1 MRDRSSYT
9 EGLFTGLG
17 ITALLL
23 CLSIF
28 ISNWVSPI
36 QYQTPT
42 RNINPS
48 GTPANINELT
58 TRVEN
63 LENDQAYNF
72 KSFEW
77 RLDQK
82 ILYLG
87 WIALAIS
94 VVAGFFGIRTFN
106 DLDHVVQER
115 VNAKLEQALYQ
126 LDPTNLQ
133 IWVVSREE
141 EQLLFNPKTKENE
154 TIQVEEEME
163 KVQKR
168 LKLSGLQNVQICED
182 IDKKNYRGV
191 TIVPIFNEGME
202 KQFIGFVERNK
213 SLLDKEQAAFV
224 LYTLTHQVTKVSL
237 AAYPNLATANMPAT
251 AASMILTVGRGL
263 KNTKPEK
270 KDKEDM

>member
-36 QYQTPT
+36 QYQIPT

-94 VVAGFFGIRTFN
+94 VVAGFLGIKTFN
-106 DLDHVVQER
+106 DLEKIIKER
-115 VNAKLEQALYQ
+115 VNQALEQALYQ
-126 LDPTNLQ
+126 LDPTNLP
-133 IWVVSREE
+133 IHIYRGALRRNTEG
-141 EQLLFNPKTKENE
+141 KELRSNARDDLE
-154 TIQVEEEME
+154 RIAE
-163 KVQKR
+163 R
-168 LKLSGLQNVQICED
+168 LRLTGLQNGGFITYLD
-182 IDKKNYRGV
+182 STTLSGI
-191 TIVPIFNEGME
+191 TIVPMDDESDE
-202 KQFIGFVERNK
+202 DDFIKFVEK
-213 SLLDKEQAAFV
+213 YKFHLDKEKSGFI
-224 LYTLTHQVTKVSL
+224 LYTPPGYQIKRAQNFFDNT
-237 AAYPNLATANMPAT
+237 AIANMPVT
-251 AASMILTVGRGL
+251 VASAVLVVGRGL
-263 KNTKPEK
+263 RNREN
-270 KDKEDM
+270 

>member
-1 MRDRSSYT
+1 
-9 EGLFTGLG
+9 
-17 ITALLL
+17 
-23 CLSIF
+23 
-28 ISNWVSPI
+28 
-36 QYQTPT
+36 
-42 RNINPS
+42 
-48 GTPANINELT
+48 
-58 TRVEN
+58 
-63 LENDQAYNF
+63 
-72 KSFEW
+72 
-77 RLDQK
+77 
-82 ILYLG
+82 
-87 WIALAIS
+87 
-94 VVAGFFGIRTFN
+94 
-106 DLDHVVQER
+106 
-115 VNAKLEQALYQ
+115 
-126 LDPTNLQ
+126 
-133 IWVVSREE
+133 
-141 EQLLFNPKTKENE
+141 
-154 TIQVEEEME
+154 ME

>member
-1 MRDRSSYT
+1 MKDRSRYT

-36 QYQTPT
+36 QYQIPT

-48 GTPANINELT
+48 STPANINELT

-72 KSFEW
+72 KNFEW

-133 IWVVSREE
+133 IWVISREE
-141 EQLLFNPKTKENE
+141 EHSLFNTKTREYEKVDLV
-154 TIQVEEEME
+154 QEME
-163 KVQKR
+163 RVQER
-168 LKLSGLQNVQICED
+168 LQLSGLPHVQVLELP
-182 IDKKNYRGV
+182 DKKCYRGV
-191 TIVPIFNEGME
+191 TIVPIFSQEME
-202 KQFIGFVERNK
+202 DEFIKFLVDNK
-213 SLLDKEQAAFV
+213 KFLDKERSAFV
-224 LYTLTHQVTKVSL
+224 LYTSSYLVDKSTLT
-237 AAYPNLATANMPAT
+237 AYPNLATANMPAT

-270 KDKEDM
+270 KEKEEA